1 MKVTITPTAGKVFV
15 KLEHK
20 KDTTASGIKIV
31 NTRKHEW
38 EENTVLAEI
47 VGKHPDDQEI
57 EVGQIAI
64 IRGEAG
70 RWIDPTLVED
80 DEFTYRIIDK
90 EEIIALVSQPTALE
104 EVTALDGLV
113 DKSLNDNPFEA
124 TRNGN

>member
-1 MKVTITPTAGKVFV
+1 MKVIITPTAGKVFV

-47 VGKHPDDQEI
+47 VGKHPDDRDY
-57 EVGQIAI
+57 EVGQVAV

-70 RWIDPTLVED
+70 RWIDPSLVED

-90 EEIIALVSQPTALE
+90 EEIIAIVSQQSMSERQNEALKDPVFVE
-104 EVTALDGLV
+104 GGPPLEGFDG
-113 DKSLNDNPFEA
+113 N
-124 TRNGN
+124 